1 MAPLTILPL
10 EVKSVQKS
18 FSKTL
23 AKSKMEFS
31 YDPLKHKRLFLLG
44 LLSEPKIEIS
54 IHVRKHGNCL
64 EIVKLIVY
72 DQKYFMFDSSRDI
85 KEAVMDFQITTKI
98 FFLSNIFASYS
109 ANVCNFF
116 YYLLLENCYVTM
128 CSIFKRIW
136 KASRKGQTHRNYKV
150 TNNRYGISV

>member
-1 MAPLTILPL
+1 M
-10 EVKSVQKS
+10 
-18 FSKTL
+18 KTP
-23 AKSKMEFS
+23 
-31 YDPLKHKRLFLLG
+31 YDPLKHQRLFLLG

-98 FFLSNIFASYS
+98 FLYFFSNIFACYS
-109 ANVCNFF
+109 ANVYNFF
-116 YYLLLENCYVTM
+116 LL
-128 CSIFKRIW
+128 SIVGKLL
-136 KASRKGQTHRNYKV
+136 RNYVLHVATYLEGLKEGS
-150 TNNRYGISV
+150 NS

>member
-98 FFLSNIFASYS
+98 FIFFLKYFCKLFCKE
-109 ANVCNFF
+109 CNFF
-116 YYLLLENCYVTM
+116 SNYC
-128 CSIFKRIW
+128 W
-136 KASRKGQTHRNYKV
+136 KIAT
-150 TNNRYGISV
+150 